1 MTSAVVN
8 RIWSF
13 FGLMAFASAATG
25 WLRTTGSP
33 VSFLIPG
40 FGSISTPDVL
50 TYGYIMVAVLLLL
63 LHWLLRER
71 SRVHAALP
79 PIERLPVFLN
89 IPEHIDPSTRG
100 GRWYLWGTFVAF
112 ALLPILFLLPQLV
125 MFLNGTV
132 HHRVGE
138 LPYISGVLQQLAPP
152 GASLTD
158 WFGDK
163 YRFEK
168 GPQYYVW
175 LNPYLNI
182 ALWLACLV
190 SAIDL
195 RRYYRHDQPP
205 PGLPGGWMS
214 LSPPSQPA
222 VTPPAPVAAA
232 PSPAAT
238 TAAIPDQPSAKSAAH
253 HFDHTD
259 DHDG

>member
-1 MTSAVVN
+1 MTTAVQN

-13 FGLMAFASAATG
+13 FGLMVFAAAATG
-25 WLRTTGSP
+25 WLRTTGAP

-50 TYGYIMVAVLLLL
+50 IYGYVMVAVLLLL

-71 SRVHAALP
+71 ARVLAALP

-100 GRWYLWGTFVAF
+100 GRWYLWIVFVAF
-112 ALLPILFLLPQLV
+112 ALLPVLFLLPQLV

-132 HHRVGE
+132 HHRVTE
-138 LPYISGVLQQLAPP
+138 LPYISGILQQLAPP

-182 ALWLACLV
+182 ALWLACLL
-190 SAIDL
+190 SAINL
-195 RRYYRHDQPP
+195 RRYYRSMQPP
-205 PGLPGGWMS
+205 PGRPSGWMS
-214 LSPPSQPA
+214 
-222 VTPPAPVAAA
+222 PPAPASPVAA
-232 PSPAAT
+232 PSSTSAT
-238 TAAIPDQPSAKSAAH
+238 STTIPDQPSAKSAAH
-253 HFDHTD
+253 HFDTTD
-259 DHDG
+259 DQDG